1 VIRILKIAAPTLL
14 FAIVI
19 IAWLAPIG
27 PLPGIFIGGSGAD
40 TPANWGDTSKTHEI
54 LLEVQGGIPRVVT
67 VWVVQVG
74 GNLHVVGSRESGW
87 VNKLGQGGAVRMRM
101 GADTYPLKANLLT
114 DGWEP
119 VLEAYVGK
127 YQADYPDIVS
137 GFPPLEEAAASTAV
151 FRLSR

>member
-1 VIRILKIAAPTLL
+1 VIRILKIAAPPLL
-14 FAIVI
+14 LAIVI

-67 VWVVQVG
+67 VWVVQVDG
-74 GNLHVVGSRESGW
+74 DLHVVGSRESGW

-127 YQADYPDIVS
+127 YQADYPDVVN

>member
-14 FAIVI
+14 LAIVI